1 MSPSIQGTLLS
12 QANDMLSSTTS
23 GRSKGTDLDALLEWE
38 AGLVCQLSKVT
49 FPHRTHQVPQVFHL
63 PKDRTQLWFCFCL
76 LRDSVLYLGTWP
88 KIWKKKK
95 KSVSYYLRLCSR
107 VSSSE
112 ENVPLLILWGEWL
125 FFPADASWDSEVS
138 FFFLLPNNFL
148 KGWNLPPFF
157 LSVDYKINICCSL
170 TRLHLGA

>member
-49 FPHRTHQVPQVFHL
+49 FPHRTHQVPPVFHL

-76 LRDSVLYLGTWP
+76 LRDSVPYLGTWP

-95 KSVSYYLRLCSR
+95 KVWVITLDCAQGSLHQKRTSHCWYSGESD
-107 VSSSE
+107 SS
-112 ENVPLLILWGEWL
+112 
-125 FFPADASWDSEVS
+125 
-138 FFFLLPNNFL
+138 FLLT
-148 KGWNLPPFF
+148 PPGTVKC
-157 LSVDYKINICCSL
+157 LSFSFYQITS
-170 TRLHLGA
+170 